1 MRAPGVSARHR
12 AADST
17 RSARRGRAEP
27 GVPGLRGLSRA
38 ILGLRVLGVLLLLL
52 AAAVSVGAILAGFRG
67 VDVLGV
73 EVAGTR
79 REGLLAVLVVG
90 LPVWLVYGLV
100 QVGLEVARQRLI
112 ARRELRERLATVHLE
127 ALRRQG

>member
-1 MRAPGVSARHR
+1 MSARHR
-12 AADST
+12 AGDPP
-17 RSARRGRAEP
+17 RSPRRGRAEP
-27 GVPGLRGLSRA
+27 VVPGLRGLSRA
-38 ILGLRVLGVLLLLL
+38 ILGLRVLGIVLLLG

-73 EVAGTR
+73 EIDGTR

-90 LPVWLVYGLV
+90 LPVWLLYGMV
-100 QVGLEVARQRLI
+100 QVGLEIARQRLI
-112 ARRELRERLATVHLE
+112 ARRELRERLATVHLD